1 MNIHIKVESM
11 KEAER
16 LSDICKN
23 YPNELALRGDRFCVD
38 PKSTLGILA
47 MMYSARDR
55 MYLDTGDIDDSA
67 LHRFLKQVDSYLV
80 RDEAETK

>member
-1 MNIHIKVESM
+1 MLVHIKVENM

-16 LSDICKN
+16 LSDICKQ

-47 MMYSARDR
+47 MMYSARDK
-55 MYLDTGDIDDSA
+55 MFLDTGDIEDDV
-67 LHRFLKQVDSYLV
+67 LPDFLAAVDSYLV
-80 RDEAETK
+80 CDPEEE